1 MLDNMASHTVRNFK
15 LRGIVLLQG
24 SRSILGMYIFFIK
37 NNNDNAKQKEEKI
50 YGKKI
55 PEKMQIL
62 YIIYK

>member
-1 MLDNMASHTVRNFK
+1 
-15 LRGIVLLQG
+15 
-24 SRSILGMYIFFIK
+24 MYIFFIK